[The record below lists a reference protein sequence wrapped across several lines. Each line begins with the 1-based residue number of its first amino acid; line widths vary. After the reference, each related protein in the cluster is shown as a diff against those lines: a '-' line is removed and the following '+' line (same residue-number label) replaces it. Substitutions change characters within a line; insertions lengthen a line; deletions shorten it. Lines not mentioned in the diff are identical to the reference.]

1 MGPMGTRK
9 RRTGGLV
16 YSSEHGAVCPGCGHP
31 LSACACSRA
40 SPAPTTPDRGVL
52 VRRESKGRKG
62 KEVTLVTGVPLAPG
76 ELSELGQTLKK
87 KCGSGGTVKDGV
99 IEIQGDHR
107 DRVVE
112 VLEGRGFKVRR
123 A

>member
-1 MGPMGTRK
+1 MASRK

-16 YSSEHGAVCPGCGHP
+16 YSSEHGEICSGCGHP
-31 LSACACSRA
+31 RAACACSQETA
-40 SPAPTTPDRGVL
+40 APATAGGPVV

-62 KEVTLVTGVPLAPG
+62 KEVTVVTGLPLAPA
-76 ELSELGQTLKK
+76 ELTELGKQLKK
-87 KCGSGGTVKDGV
+87 KCGAGGTVKDVRDGT

-123 A
+123 S